1 MHDIPSLFNQKTKK
15 THEKRSK
22 THVTYWNA
30 RYSIAFQPKDL
41 ENTWK
46 TLQNPR
52 NSLTCTIFHHFLVK
66 RPRKT
71 LGISSFAGTC
81 NTFPRV
87 RTRALN
93 KQTNKQTNEQTNE
106 QTKREIEK
114 RRRTWQARSSAPPP
128 SSTIAELWMLII
140 VNSSKTKISS
150 LVRRLFPRMGQ
161 AQQKAEQVDNRR
173 QKWDLMQK
181 MPL

>member
-1 MHDIPSLFNQKTKK
+1 MHDIPSLFNQNTKK

-22 THVTYWNA
+22 THVTHWHA

-52 NSLTCTIFHHFLVK
+52 NLLKCTIFHQFSVK
-66 RPRKT
+66 KPRKYT
-71 LGISSFAGTC
+71 WNIFIFKNLQHFSSHTYA
-81 NTFPRV
+81 
-87 RTRALN
+87 RA
-93 KQTNKQTNEQTNE
+93 KQTNKQTNKR
-106 QTKREIEK
+106 TKREIEK
-114 RRRTWQARSSAPPP
+114 RQRTWQARSSAPPP

-181 MPL
+181 CRYRVR

>member
-52 NSLTCTIFHHFLVK
+52 NLLKCTIFHRFSPK
-66 RPRKT
+66 IPRNT
-71 LGISSFAGTC
+71 LGISSFSETC

-93 KQTNKQTNEQTNE
+93 KQTNK
-106 QTKREIEK
+106 KRNREK
-114 RRRTWQARSSAPPP
+114 TENVASPFLRPSSLLNYRRT
-128 SSTIAELWMLII
+128 
-140 VNSSKTKISS
+140 VN
-150 LVRRLFPRMGQ
+150 
-161 AQQKAEQVDNRR
+161 VDNC
-173 QKWDLMQK
+173 KFFEDEDFVFSTK
-181 MPL
+181 AIP

>member
-1 MHDIPSLFNQKTKK
+1 MHDIPSLFNLNTSK

-22 THVTYWNA
+22 THVTHWHA

-52 NSLTCTIFHHFLVK
+52 NSLTCTIFHQFSVK

-93 KQTNKQTNEQTNE
+93 KQTNKRTNKRTN
-106 QTKREIEK
+106 KKKNREKTENVASPFL
-114 RRRTWQARSSAPPP
+114 RPSALLNYRRT
-128 SSTIAELWMLII
+128 
-140 VNSSKTKISS
+140 VN
-150 LVRRLFPRMGQ
+150 
-161 AQQKAEQVDNRR
+161 VDNC
-173 QKWDLMQK
+173 KFFEDEDFVFSTK
-181 MPL
+181 AIP

>member
-93 KQTNKQTNEQTNE
+93 ARAKQTNKQTNKRTN
-106 QTKREIEK
+106 KRTNKKRNREK
-114 RRRTWQARSSAPPP
+114 TENVASPFLRPSSLLNYRRT
-128 SSTIAELWMLII
+128 
-140 VNSSKTKISS
+140 VN
-150 LVRRLFPRMGQ
+150 
-161 AQQKAEQVDNRR
+161 VDNC
-173 QKWDLMQK
+173 KFFEDEDFVFSTK
-181 MPL
+181 AIP